1 MADKAGTERIPSAD
15 IGSAVKA
22 KVEKLKEA
30 QVQIEQRTREL
41 ETERRKLDA
50 DRRELGKM
58 EEALETM
65 KAELDKRDD
74 DLSVRENDLQKGQ
87 RGLKETQEKLASEDH
102 RLKEWAKAL
111 QNTENEIKNLQGNAK
126 AEREDIV
133 SKMSEANAKV
143 TNLIE
148 REELVA
154 SREAAL
160 GSSLDRLSKIGE
172 AVGAREKGLA
182 AQQEEL
188 IRLQN
193 ERTASFRQREEEF
206 SSLMESLTR
215 RMRDQESNTA
225 AVSAMEQTL
234 KEELEALSGERQR
247 LVAKERNLLEAEKSL
262 TLVLEATGIEW
273 ETPAAPP
280 SRPTP
285 SERPPAPEPRGAPPP
300 PPPRH
305 KETLEQEFERVVVAG
320 NPKMGKTD
328 AIDRMNKALEVAKRA
343 RDNGQDVT
351 EVRKILKNARTAF
364 ENQNWEEAVKLS
376 EQIVCMHESTT

>member
-1 MADKAGTERIPSAD
+1 M
-15 IGSAVKA
+15 
-22 KVEKLKEA
+22 
-30 QVQIEQRTREL
+30 
-41 ETERRKLDA
+41 
-50 DRRELGKM
+50 
-58 EEALETM
+58 
-65 KAELDKRDD
+65 
-74 DLSVRENDLQKGQ
+74 
-87 RGLKETQEKLASEDH
+87 
-102 RLKEWAKAL
+102 
-111 QNTENEIKNLQGNAK
+111 
-126 AEREDIV
+126 
-133 SKMSEANAKV
+133 
-143 TNLIE
+143 
-148 REELVA
+148 
-154 SREAAL
+154 
-160 GSSLDRLSKIGE
+160 
-172 AVGAREKGLA
+172 
-182 AQQEEL
+182 
-188 IRLQN
+188 QN

-225 AVSAMEQTL
+225 ALSAMEQTL

-376 EQIVCMHESTT
+376 EQIVGMLESTAAASR